1 MRLSMRRL
9 LAFVVA
15 LFAVASA
22 FGPIARAEGPI
33 GKPVRILVG
42 VTPGATTDYLARLVA
57 QEISRDGWT
66 TFVENRPGAGG
77 TIAAGEVARS
87 APDGR
92 TLLFVNTSHSVNPG
106 LYGGR
111 LPFDAV
117 NDFTP
122 IMLLASGPSVLVAA
136 KDFPASTM
144 EELIRLAQAQP
155 GRLEFAVGGYGT
167 SIHMSGELLKTMA
180 NVDIVNV
187 PYPGSAPALQD
198 VLGGQVKLMFAP
210 VINALPQVQSGR
222 IKALGVTSVRPV
234 PALPGVPPIAHS
246 IPGYES
252 AAYFGLLG
260 PARMPPDVVR
270 RIHAAAARVVRLP
283 EVKMRLEADGTMI
296 VAGTPEEFRAFLL
309 ADIEKWKLVVRRT
322 GAKPE

>member
-1 MRLSMRRL
+1 MRRL
-9 LAFVVA
+9 LILFVA
-15 LFAVASA
+15 LFALAPGFA
-22 FGPIARAEGPI
+22 PHALAEGPI

-42 VTPGATTDYLARLVA
+42 VPPGATTDYLARLVA
-57 QEISRDGWT
+57 QELSRDGWT
-66 TFVENRPGAGG
+66 AFVENRPGAGG
-77 TIAAGEVARS
+77 TIAASEVARS

-92 TLLFVNTSHSVNPG
+92 TLLFTNTAHSVNPG

-111 LPFDAV
+111 LAFDAV
-117 NDFTP
+117 RDFTP
-122 IMLLASGPSVLVAA
+122 IILLASGPSVLIAA
-136 KDFPASTM
+136 KDFPASNLG
-144 EELIRLAQAQP
+144 ELIRLAQEQP
-155 GRLEFAVGGYGT
+155 GRFEFAVGGYGT
-167 SIHMSGELLKTMA
+167 SIHMSGELFKTMA

-198 VLGGQVKLMFAP
+198 VLGGQVQLMFAP

-222 IKALGVTSVRPV
+222 VKALGVTGPRPV

-260 PARMPPDVVR
+260 PARMPSDVVR
-270 RIHAAAARVVRLP
+270 RIHAASMRVVRLP
-283 EVKMRLEADGTMI
+283 EVKARLEADGTAI

-309 ADIEKWKLVVRRT
+309 ADIEKWKLVVRQT